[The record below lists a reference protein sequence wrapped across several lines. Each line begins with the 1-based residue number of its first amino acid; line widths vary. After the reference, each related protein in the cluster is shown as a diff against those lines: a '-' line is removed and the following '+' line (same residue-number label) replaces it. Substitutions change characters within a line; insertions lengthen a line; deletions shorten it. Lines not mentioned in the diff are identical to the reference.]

1 MWVYCLTVIKYEYDL
16 EFLLSIEIKWFIIQ
30 YINIVKY
37 KMPLYIFCDIQYNT
51 EEVTFDATLNS
62 RNWLLHTSFF
72 SILMFGIP
80 AIYKYTTTLFSFYN
94 WEVFPYITPCVYAIG
109 LNAQTTSAYLTLC
122 VTLER
127 YVAVC
132 QPLKVR

>member
-1 MWVYCLTVIKYEYDL
+1 MTFSAQKMINEWICSIKGL
-16 EFLLSIEIKWFIIQ
+16 ILICIL
-30 YINIVKY
+30 
-37 KMPLYIFCDIQYNT
+37 C
-51 EEVTFDATLNS
+51 
-62 RNWLLHTSFF
+62 

-80 AIYKYTTTLFSFYN
+80 AIYKYTTSLFSFYN

-132 QPLKVR
+132 QPLKVNKDKVHHCFLC

>member
-1 MWVYCLTVIKYEYDL
+1 MDL
-16 EFLLSIEIKWFIIQ
+16 SNFKKLS
-30 YINIVKY
+30 
-37 KMPLYIFCDIQYNT
+37 LHFC
-51 EEVTFDATLNS
+51 
-62 RNWLLHTSFF
+62 

-80 AIYKYTTTLFSFYN
+80 AIYKYTTSLFSFYN

-132 QPLKVR
+132 QPLKVNKDKLQYYLL